1 MTVKVINR
9 LIVWHTAPAINIF
22 NTKFDIPIRYMSMD
36 EDLYSDEVMP
46 SKLQY
51 VTPRSRDTSD
61 KRKQALSFCLNDLT
75 I

>member
-1 MTVKVINR
+1 
-9 LIVWHTAPAINIF
+9 
-22 NTKFDIPIRYMSMD
+22 MSMD

-61 KRKQALSFCLNDLT
+61 KRKQALSKGHHLCMVLDGKV